1 MSAQVCLPGFLCMGS
16 AAMARSVSSVRM
28 IRALRAALLAGVA
41 LSMATAPVSA
51 ETLQE
56 ALETTYETNP
66 TLLAARAELRATD
79 EGVQQAKAGWRPT
92 VTLRATMGR
101 TETDE
106 PIETIREPWQ
116 TTVSASQPIFSGGRT
131 LAAFSQAKALVR
143 AGRASLLSTEQQVLL
158 SAVTAYMD
166 VLRDTAVVELSRNQV
181 AVLERQRQ
189 ASQDR
194 FDVGEITRTDVAQ
207 AEARLSRAR
216 TSLIAAEAQLAASR
230 ASYERVVGR
239 APEGLEE
246 TTALPPLPESLEAV
260 IAAARERNPQL
271 VAAREIERASSY
283 GIDRAIG
290 AMLPTVSLDA
300 IWTRGDDEA
309 TGGTR
314 NESTT
319 VEGVLTMPIYQGGAE
334 YSSIRE
340 ARETNSQNMLEIAEA
355 ERSVIEQATNAWE
368 NLRAARSS
376 IESNRKQVEASVI
389 AYEGVEQEAEVGAR
403 TTLDVLDAEQELLDA
418 RVSLVRAE
426 RDQLVAAYALLASM
440 GQLDAATL
448 GLNVEIYNPVDHY
461 DGVVGDWLGFLGD

>member
-1 MSAQVCLPGFLCMGS
+1 MTRTDFSARAVL
-16 AAMARSVSSVRM
+16 
-28 IRALRAALLAGVA
+28 ALRAALLAGVA
-41 LSMATAPVSA
+41 LVAVAGPVSA

-92 VTLRATMGR
+92 VTLRATVGR

-106 PIETIREPWQ
+106 PITTISEPWQ
-116 TTVSASQPIFSGGRT
+116 TTFSASQPIFSGGRT
-131 LAAFSQAKALVR
+131 LASFSRAKALVR
-143 AGRASLLSTEQQVLL
+143 AGRASLLATEQQVLL
-158 SAVTAYMD
+158 SAVTAYVD

-181 AVLERQRQ
+181 SVLEHQRQ

-207 AEARLSRAR
+207 AEARLSRSR

-230 ASYERVVGR
+230 ASYERVIGR

-246 TTALPPLPESLEAV
+246 AAALPALPDSLEAAV
-260 IAAARERNPQL
+260 AEARDRNPQV

-283 GIDRAIG
+283 GINLAIG
-290 AMLPTVSLDA
+290 ALLPTVSLDA
-300 IWTRGDDEA
+300 IWTRGEDEA
-309 TGGTR
+309 TGGSR

-319 VEGVLTMPIYQGGAE
+319 VQGVLTMPIYQGGDE
-334 YSSIRE
+334 YSAIRQ
-340 ARETNSQNMLEIAEA
+340 ARETNSKNMLEIAEA

-389 AYEGVEQEAEVGAR
+389 AYEGVVQEAEVGAR
-403 TTLDVLDAEQELLDA
+403 TTLDMLDAEQELLDA

-426 RDQLVAAYALLASM
+426 RDQLVAAYALLAAT
-440 GQLDAATL
+440 GRLDAGTL
-448 GLNVEIYNPVDHY
+448 GLNVEVYDPLDHY
-461 DGVVGDWLGFLGD
+461 NGAAGDWLGIWGN